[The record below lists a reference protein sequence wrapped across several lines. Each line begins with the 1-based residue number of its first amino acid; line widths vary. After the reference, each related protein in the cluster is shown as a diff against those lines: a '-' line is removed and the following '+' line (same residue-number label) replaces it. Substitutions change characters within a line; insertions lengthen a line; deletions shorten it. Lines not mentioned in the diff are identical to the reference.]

1 MAKGSPAF
9 LMYARDFYAGTA
21 HFSSAEV
28 GAYVR
33 GMCWSWDNGPL
44 PLKKNARARAMML
57 NANEF
62 KRIWPTVSEK
72 WIETPAGYV
81 NQRLEQER
89 EKQAVFRE
97 KQANNGRASA
107 IARAT
112 TKREPTRNQ
121 NSTVVEPERQ
131 PKPNFPRS
139 LILQEPDQEQ
149 PSRTQAVHP
158 SGEERS
164 TEDQFDANDGREVYS
179 GRLRAS
185 GDTVPALSEIGDPS
199 KWSTVEREDRRCP
212 KCGWPCYYSAKYGFA
227 CSDPDCNWLSH
238 PERNLPQGF
247 VTVEMGKEPGDD
259 DYLLANTPRTQ
270 GAIDRAVENVNPAA
284 LTKIAHGILTDR
296 DNGRIPALDVPG
308 AVKEAAAR
316 ADVAYDSTRVRKALD
331 SAEHRRQRDTPI
343 SAALRIAEEVLRQ
356 APGLTLTVPEF
367 HRAIFER
374 TADEYGDVP
383 DFADAVR
390 TLLYDPRWPKHEP
403 DSFGLTD
410 TLKDPDTGRRLL
422 KPVVGAYFWRQGA
435 NT

>member
-33 GMCWSWDNGPL
+33 GLCWSWDNGPL
-44 PLKKNARARAMML
+44 PLKKNARARALML
-57 NANEF
+57 NTNEF

-72 WIETPAGYV
+72 WIETPTGYV

-107 IARAT
+107 VARAA
-112 TKREPTRNQ
+112 TKGQPTRNQ

-149 PSRTQAVHP
+149 PSRTQAIHP
-158 SGEERS
+158 SGEEKS
-164 TEDQFDANDGREVYS
+164 TEDQFNANDGREVYD
-179 GRLRAS
+179 L
-185 GDTVPALSEIGDPS
+185 T
-199 KWSTVEREDRRCP
+199 REE
-212 KCGWPCYYSAKYGFA
+212 FA
-227 CSDPDCNWLSH
+227 RMYPT
-238 PERNLPQGF
+238 E
-247 VTVEMGKEPGDD
+247 
-259 DYLLANTPRTQ
+259 
-270 GAIDRAVENVNPAA
+270 NPAA
-284 LTKIAHGILTDR
+284 LTKIAHGVLTDR
-296 DNGRIPALDVPG
+296 DNGRIPALDVSG
-308 AVKEAAAR
+308 AVKDAAGA
-316 ADVAYDSTRVRKALD
+316 AGIPYDSTRVRKALD
-331 SAEHRRQRDTPI
+331 SAEYRRQRDTPI

-367 HRAIFER
+367 HRAIFDR
-374 TADEYGDVP
+374 TADEYGNEP
-383 DFADAVR
+383 EFADAVR

-403 DSFGLTD
+403 DHFGLTD

-422 KPVVGAYFWRQGA
+422 KPVVGAYFWRL
-435 NT
+435 T